1 MREQLISES
10 TKYGLAMM
18 VLVAAL
24 IVSGYTYTT
33 VGADAKQ
40 YNTQAAAD
48 ADCATLNN
56 TYGAGR
62 FIVGSHPKPH

>member
-1 MREQLISES
+1 MPTTAWGI
-10 TKYGLAMM
+10 KD
-18 VLVAAL
+18 LVAVEPFAWVKT
-24 IVSGYTYTT
+24 VSPYTYTT

-56 TYGAGR
+56 TYGSGR